1 MYKLDQRAEFCLPK
15 HFKKT
20 KAVVCWSTAMSHSCF
35 YRSVVFE
42 RNLDLTDIFM
52 NLVMRSS
59 NQLWKNIANEGNAFE
74 HNCKNDLIFLISF
87 IKTNSIGLN
96 IPCRSHI

>member
-1 MYKLDQRAEFCLPK
+1 MQDFVYRSISKNKSCSLLEHGD
-15 HFKKT
+15 
-20 KAVVCWSTAMSHSCF
+20 VCCF

-87 IKTNSIGLN
+87 IKNNSIGLN

>member
-1 MYKLDQRAEFCLPK
+1 MQGFVYRSISKNKSCSLLEHGD
-15 HFKKT
+15 
-20 KAVVCWSTAMSHSCF
+20 VSVCF

-87 IKTNSIGLN
+87 IKNNSIGLN

>member
-1 MYKLDQRAEFCLPK
+1 
-15 HFKKT
+15 
-20 KAVVCWSTAMSHSCF
+20 
-35 YRSVVFE
+35 
-42 RNLDLTDIFM
+42 M

-87 IKTNSIGLN
+87 IKNNSIGLN
-96 IPCRSHI
+96 IPCRSHILAEITFCSRFVSILQFSM